1 MKKLYVSLIPGVL
14 VAASVHA
21 ADEPVVIGEVTMP
34 AVESSTAFMQVEKK
48 LGKWEGKMTQ
58 GATGA
63 VIDVSYEWRL
73 TSGGNTITETL
84 VEDGVEMLT
93 TYSDDNGELVVKHYC
108 ALGTQPVFSVSSVS
122 DTELALALDE
132 SANDLHAEHESFVT
146 SMKWTMQ
153 DDDNSSMLFTNT
165 IMLNG
170 ELTENSALLTRVE

>member
-1 MKKLYVSLIPGVL
+1 M
-14 VAASVHA
+14 
-21 ADEPVVIGEVTMP
+21 
-34 AVESSTAFMQVEKK
+34 
-48 LGKWEGKMTQ
+48 
-58 GATGA
+58 
-63 VIDVSYEWRL
+63 

-146 SMKWTMQ
+146 AMKWTMQ
-153 DDDNSSMLFTNT
+153 ADDSDSMLFTNSV
-165 IMLNG
+165 MLDG
-170 ELTENSALLTRVE
+170 QLTENSALLTRVD

>member
-1 MKKLYVSLIPGVL
+1 
-14 VAASVHA
+14 
-21 ADEPVVIGEVTMP
+21 
-34 AVESSTAFMQVEKK
+34 
-48 LGKWEGKMTQ
+48 MTQ
-58 GATGA
+58 GLTGQ
-63 VIDVSYEWRL
+63 VIEVFYEWRL

-84 VEDGVEMLT
+84 VEDLRVEMLT
-93 TYSDDNGELVVKHYC
+93 TYSNDNGELVVKHYC
-108 ALGTQPVFSVSSVS
+108 ALGTQPVFRVSSVS

-170 ELTENSALLTRVE
+170 ELTENWHC